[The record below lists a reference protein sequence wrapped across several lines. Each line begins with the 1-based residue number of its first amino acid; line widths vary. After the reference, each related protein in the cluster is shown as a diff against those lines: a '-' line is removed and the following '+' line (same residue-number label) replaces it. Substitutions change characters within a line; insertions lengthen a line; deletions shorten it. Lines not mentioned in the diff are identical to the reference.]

1 VPEEISDE
9 ESLRRLREFLREVQR
24 LLGQINDRPRRV
36 IPRRHHDRMEAA
48 WESLQ
53 PKFESVFT
61 ALAPSSTANVVPT
74 LRLRGL
80 VGDELVFKLEVFA
93 HARDRYLDHGTPK
106 KGRGRGRRW
115 WARWRELLAPTLD
128 AADVVLVGL
137 GAVFPGVEAIREFN
151 GALATAMSMRRDLE

>member
-1 VPEEISDE
+1 VPDEISDE

-36 IPRRHHDRMEAA
+36 IPRRHHERMNAA

-53 PKFESVFT
+53 PKFESVFA
-61 ALAPSSTANVVPT
+61 ALSPASTANVVPT

-80 VGDELVFKLEVFA
+80 LGAELVFKLEVFA

-115 WARWRELLAPTLD
+115 WTRWRQLLAPMLD
-128 AADVVLVGL
+128 AADVLLASL
-137 GAVFPGVEAIREFN
+137 GSVFPGVEAIRQYEEAIEAAM
-151 GALATAMSMRRDLE
+151 ALRD

>member
-1 VPEEISDE
+1 MPEEISDE

-24 LLGQINDRPRRV
+24 LLGQINARPRRV
-36 IPRRHHDRMEAA
+36 IPGRHHDRMNAA

-53 PKFESVFT
+53 PKFESVVA
-61 ALAPSSTANVVPT
+61 ALLPTSTANVVPA

-80 VGDELVFKLEVFA
+80 MGAELVFKLEVFA

-115 WARWRELLAPTLD
+115 WARWGALLIPTFH
-128 AADVVLVGL
+128 AADTVLVGL
-137 GAVFPGVEAIREFN
+137 SAVFPGVEAIREFKD
-151 GALATAMSMRRDLE
+151 ALAAAMSVQRDRE

>member
-1 VPEEISDE
+1 MPDAISDE
-9 ESLRRLREFLREVQR
+9 ESLRRLREFLREVHR

-36 IPRRHHDRMEAA
+36 IPGRHHDRMNAA

-53 PKFESVFT
+53 PKFESVFA
-61 ALAPSSTANVVPT
+61 ALAPASTANVVPA

-80 VGDELVFKLEVFA
+80 MDAELVFKLEVFA

-115 WARWRELLAPTLD
+115 WARWRALLTPTLH
-128 AADVVLVGL
+128 AADVVLGSL
-137 GAVFPGVEAIREFN
+137 SAVFPGVEAIREFKD
-151 GALATAMSMRRDLE
+151 ALEAAMALRGDLK

>member
-1 VPEEISDE
+1 MPDEISDE

-24 LLGQINDRPRRV
+24 LLGQIADRPKRV
-36 IPRRHHDRMEAA
+36 IPRRHRDRMSAA

-53 PKFESVFT
+53 PKFESVSA

-80 VGDELVFKLEVFA
+80 IGAELAFKLEVFA
-93 HARDRYLDHGTPK
+93 QARDRYLDHGAPK

-115 WARWRELLAPTLD
+115 WARWRELLEPTLA
-128 AADVVLVGL
+128 AADVMLVGL
-137 GAVFPGVEAIREFN
+137 GGVFPGVEAIREFE
-151 GALATAMSMRRDLE
+151 AVLAAAMHLE

>member
-1 VPEEISDE
+1 MPDEISDE

-36 IPRRHHDRMEAA
+36 IPGRHHDRMAEA

-53 PKFESVFT
+53 PKFESVFA
-61 ALAPSSTANVVPT
+61 ALSPASTANVVPT

-80 VGDELVFKLEVFA
+80 MGAELVFKLEVFA

-115 WARWRELLAPTLD
+115 WARWRALLDPTLH
-128 AADVVLVGL
+128 AADAVLVGL
-137 GAVFPGVEAIREFN
+137 SAVFPGVEAVREFKD
-151 GALATAMSMRRDLE
+151 ALEAAMVLRRDLK